1 MIVGFE
7 RSDYSVAENRGS
19 VELCVSILGPDQ
31 IQLSDNVSADLTL
44 TTEPITAAGKSL
56 YRPVH

>member
-19 VELCVSILGPDQ
+19 VELCVSVLGPDQ
-31 IQLSDNVSADLTL
+31 IQLSGNVTAALLL
-44 TTEPITAAGKSL
+44 TTEPITATGKSCS
-56 YRPVH
+56 PVH